1 MEVSYSGTVKSNVAL
16 CEAQPLNGLDEQS
29 DIETTAVSAA
39 NTKAEYRYV
48 DKPVYEMVKRGFDIV
63 FSIVGLILASP
74 IMLITAI
81 AIKAEDGGPAIHKRM
96 CVGKD
101 HKPYPMYKFRSMV
114 VDADNVD
121 YFLTED
127 QKAQYFKEVKID
139 GDPRITKIGKFIR
152 KTSIDELPQL
162 YSVLR
167 GDMSLVGPRP
177 MVEFENCFF
186 KEYADLVLAV
196 SPGIT
201 GYWQVYGRNN
211 KKYET
216 GERQQMELFYI
227 TNRSLWLDF
236 KLFIGTIGCVLRCN
250 GN

>member
-1 MEVSYSGTVKSNVAL
+1 MEVSYAETISDDIPL
-16 CEAQPLNGLDEQS
+16 PMQDAQATINSVP
-29 DIETTAVSAA
+29 AA
-39 NTKAEYRYV
+39 NASVTPVTPASEYRYV
-48 DKPVYEMVKRGFDIV
+48 GKPVYEVVKRGFDIV

-81 AIKAEDGGPAIHKRM
+81 AIKAEDGGPIIHKRM
-96 CVGKD
+96 CVGKG

-121 YFLTED
+121 HFLTED

-139 GDPRITKIGKFIR
+139 CDPRITRIGKFIR

-177 MVEFENCFF
+177 MVEFENRFF
-186 KEYADLVLAV
+186 KEYADLVLSV

-227 TNRSLWLDF
+227 ENRSLWLDF
-236 KLFIGTIGCVLRCN
+236 KLLISTIGCVLRCN

>member
-1 MEVSYSGTVKSNVAL
+1 MKTSYIEAASGDITLPTMRAQTVATNAPAVKVLSN
-16 CEAQPLNGLDEQS
+16 
-29 DIETTAVSAA
+29 SAA
-39 NTKAEYRYV
+39 QASEQYRYV

-81 AIKAEDGGPAIHKRM
+81 AIKAGDRGPGIPKRM
-96 CVGKD
+96 CVGKN

-121 YFLTED
+121 HLLTED

-139 GDPRITKIGKFIR
+139 CDPRITKIGKFIR